1 MNRTAIYLLYYFTF
15 SLLTFAYA
23 TFVTPVF
30 SYEGNDWIPNQM
42 KLWESFIMLT
52 IILVF
57 IPKRFNKPSDIL
69 LHIQLLL
76 PILPMLVLYGASDK
90 PREYIYYTIVSF
102 FILMLIVRYLDFK
115 LLAMPK
121 ISSKI
126 IGRILLVMGGLYIL
140 SIITFGGLKY
150 LNFDLKKVY
159 EFRSISASN
168 LPTIFG
174 YFSPIVSKVFLPFLL
189 IISIVNKSKTF
200 ICISIAFSIL
210 AFGMTHHKGTLFY
223 PFLAMGLYY
232 IFTMKNVIPM
242 MIIAYLSIIVISL
255 LIYMI
260 NESNIFFG
268 SLLLRRV
275 YFVPAQINYFYY
287 DYFSLNSFILW
298 AESKLTLG
306 LIDYQ
311 YPLSMPRMIGLEY
324 FGNEITNAN
333 TGWIGS
339 GYAQAGLIGMIIYS
353 VIIGIIFNTLNIFSK
368 RVNKNIILPITIV
381 PVFSVMTSSDLPTA
395 FLTHGLILVLIL
407 VSILAVKP
415 QYFYKTIPRYKN

>member
-1 MNRTAIYLLYYFTF
+1 
-15 SLLTFAYA
+15 
-23 TFVTPVF
+23 
-30 SYEGNDWIPNQM
+30 
-42 KLWESFIMLT
+42 
-52 IILVF
+52 
-57 IPKRFNKPSDIL
+57 
-69 LHIQLLL
+69 
-76 PILPMLVLYGASDK
+76 
-90 PREYIYYTIVSF
+90 
-102 FILMLIVRYLDFK
+102 
-115 LLAMPK
+115 
-121 ISSKI
+121 
-126 IGRILLVMGGLYIL
+126 
-140 SIITFGGLKY
+140 
-150 LNFDLKKVY
+150 
-159 EFRSISASN
+159 
-168 LPTIFG
+168 
-174 YFSPIVSKVFLPFLL
+174 
-189 IISIVNKSKTF
+189 
-200 ICISIAFSIL
+200 
-210 AFGMTHHKGTLFY
+210 
-223 PFLAMGLYY
+223 
-232 IFTMKNVIPM
+232 
-242 MIIAYLSIIVISL
+242 
-255 LIYMI
+255 MI

-381 PVFSVMTSSDLPTA
+381 PVFSVITSSDLPTA